1 MTSHETKTNGA
12 TGATAA
18 TMPLPLPLPPGR
30 WARDPYHSAVNF
42 TVRHL
47 GISKVRGRFTE
58 FDAEL
63 VVGETLDDSV
73 VTATVVLASIDTGN
87 ADRDAHVLSP
97 ELLDAESRPTMA
109 FRSTRITGQGEEWV
123 MAGELTI
130 GEVTRPVTFDVEF
143 GGVEE
148 FVADQGRRHAGFEA
162 TGEIRR
168 GDFGLDFGAGDAV
181 IGKAIKIQLDMQFT
195 PA

>member
-1 MTSHETKTNGA
+1 
-12 TGATAA
+12 
-18 TMPLPLPLPPGR
+18 
-30 WARDPYHSAVNF
+30 
-42 TVRHL
+42 
-47 GISKVRGRFTE
+47 
-58 FDAEL
+58 
-63 VVGETLDDSV
+63 
-73 VTATVVLASIDTGN
+73 
-87 ADRDAHVLSP
+87 
-97 ELLDAESRPTMA
+97 
-109 FRSTRITGQGEEWV
+109 

-148 FVADQGRRHAGFEA
+148 FAADQGRRHAGFEA